1 MRASLLIPLLLVA
14 ACSESKTEADK
25 AEAVVAAQRPD
36 CGLAEQQIGSFVTV
50 PEGAVEMGA
59 HAMYPEEEP
68 SRTVHVAAFNLQAHE
83 VTNAQFEAFIA
94 ATGYVTDAER
104 SSVSS
109 DPTGGSALFV
119 MPDGANGMSG
129 WMLKRGATWKTPGGP
144 GTGIARHMND
154 PVVHISLADA
164 KAYATWA
171 GGRLPTEEEWEYA
184 AASGLADPENR
195 LSGAVGPD
203 GKPIANFWQG
213 IFPVK
218 NEMQDGFADAA
229 PVGCFAPSKLGLY
242 DMIGNVWEWTDT
254 PYAAGSNTIK
264 GGSYLCAEN
273 FCARYR
279 SAARQGQEVDFSSN
293 HIGFRIV
300 KDVKAD

>member
-1 MRASLLIPLLLVA
+1 MTRRLLLLSTLLAA
-14 ACSESKTEADK
+14 ACSGPQPEAP
-25 AEAVVAAQRPD
+25 ATVAAAPATPA
-36 CGLAEQQIGSFVTV
+36 CGLAEQQVGTFVTV

-59 HAMYPEEEP
+59 NAMYPEEKP
-68 SRTVHVAAFNLQAHE
+68 ARTVHVAAFSTQVHE
-83 VTNAQFEAFIA
+83 VTNAQFERFVA

-104 SSVSS
+104 SSASS
-109 DPTGGSALFV
+109 DPAGGSALFV
-119 MPDGANGMSG
+119 MPDTARGGG

-144 GTGIARHMND
+144 GTGIARHMNE
-154 PVVHISLADA
+154 PVVHVSLADA
-164 KAYATWA
+164 HAYAAWA

-184 AASGLADPENR
+184 AASGLADPDNR
-195 LSGAVGPD
+195 FSGAMDAD

-213 IFPVK
+213 IFPVS
-218 NEMQDGFADAA
+218 NDVADGFAGAA
-229 PVGCFAPSKLGLY
+229 PVGCFPASKLGLY

-254 PYAAGSNTIK
+254 PYAPGSNTIK

-273 FCARYR
+273 YCARYR

-300 KDVKAD
+300 KDAAPN